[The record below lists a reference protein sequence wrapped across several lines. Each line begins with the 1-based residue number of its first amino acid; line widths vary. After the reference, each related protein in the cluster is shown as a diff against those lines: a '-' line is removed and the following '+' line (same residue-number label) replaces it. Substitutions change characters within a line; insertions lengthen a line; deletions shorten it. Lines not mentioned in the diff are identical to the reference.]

1 MVTIV
6 KHEWHQVDS
15 QFAYEIDEDILS
27 EIYPDLSEEEIAKML
42 VDLEEG
48 NIDVDTVVND
58 AWDNDIE
65 IDWEH
70 QYDDNWTSRKGGYD
84 VTYELGDSDSW
95 YTAPEDEPHT
105 HKCTNCKWTGQKYDA
120 EWSWKDKDGN
130 EIEDPRKICP
140 YCESDTEL
148 TEAGLEEEKKNAE
161 RRAKWDLDKAN
172 MNQEEVLEQA
182 LQDLK
187 DEFEQLMFEEEK
199 KNEG

>member
-27 EIYPDLSEEEIAKML
+27 EIYPDLSEEEISQML
-42 VDLEEG
+42 TDIENG

-182 LQDLK
+182 LQELK